1 MADLLSDVLVGV
13 EHLTGYVER
22 HSVRVMADDRASLA
36 GGSPFD
42 APGDDAAEGRI
53 ASVLPTAS
61 ASNDP
66 TEPIAVPPIAVPP
79 AAPASRLGHRRVA
92 VTWSPRSR
100 VCPGQTTPLCVG
112 LAGWGAVGFG
122 FRLE

>member
-36 GGSPFD
+36 GGAPFD

-79 AAPASRLGHRRVA
+79 TRVIFSRHLTVEPAG
-92 VTWSPRSR
+92 
-100 VCPGQTTPLCVG
+100 
-112 LAGWGAVGFG
+112 AGSIATLYG
-122 FRLE
+122 